1 MWTSDIVFVQPP
13 VTNISGTI
21 KAVPA
26 QLLAELALGQRL
38 DVEVNKPVA
47 VGDIIAVSIAG
58 KVIELQSPI
67 AIPAGQKLQLELV
80 MERGQPVLKFV
91 TPTENQKINAPV
103 ISSPLSIQNLN
114 SFSVETLKQGQQIA
128 VEVVKL
134 LANKR
139 LLVQAIITNVSK
151 DTASVS
157 TSNATRVNSPIATM
171 PQFDVDVSKLVQR
184 PQVGEQLQM
193 TILSVKPLNIQLTPF
208 QAVSRE
214 QFILDAIR
222 QLIPQQ
228 LTPSRP
234 EMISQLN
241 QHPQLP
247 ETIRQTLQQL
257 MQHSTDKSQLT
268 EAGRFKEAVMASG
281 ALMERKLIST
291 PNSHTQDFKA
301 NIGKLLAAV
310 ETSIA
315 EMKRNSTTAELN
327 KLPAQV
333 QSALLASGKTP
344 AQLLN
349 VLLSSYRVPLLSS
362 SSPFTFQSTI
372 TSPDHALSLA
382 KLITKPFTVAQE
394 TISSQQQ
401 ARMNLTELVQL
412 FKEVEGVHSKLKF
425 NQLMMLKDAD
435 ANNTVSSWLFDV
447 PIKDKQNLD
456 IVQMQ
461 IDRQKQSKHDDDEN
475 NVWNVK
481 LRLDTQNLGPVQ
493 ANVTLHKQDVK
504 LVFRAERPESAQLFI
519 ENLTLLEQAIN
530 KLDLNLSHSSCSCGK
545 VDNRIIIDSNNDSE
559 SSSELLDVSV

>member
-1 MWTSDIVFVQPP
+1 VIVQPP

-151 DTASVS
+151 DNIPAA
-157 TSNATRVNSPIATM
+157 TSNATRVNSPIVTM
-171 PQFDVDVSKLVQR
+171 PQFDIDVSKLVQR

-214 QFILDAIR
+214 QYILDAIR

-228 LTPSRP
+228 LAPSRP

-281 ALMERKLIST
+281 ALMERKLITT

-310 ETSIA
+310 ETSIG

-333 QSALLASGKTP
+333 QSALLISGKTP

-362 SSPFTFQSTI
+362 SSPFTFQSAI
-372 TSPDHALSLA
+372 TSPNHALSLA
-382 KLITKPFTVAQE
+382 KLITKPFTTVAQE

-401 ARMNLTELVQL
+401 ARINLTELVQL

-435 ANNTVSSWLFDV
+435 ANNTLSSWLFDV
-447 PIKDKQNLD
+447 PIKDKHNLD

-461 IDRQKQSKHDDDEN
+461 IDRQKQSKRDDDEN

-545 VDNRIIIDSNNDSE
+545 VDNRIIIESNDDSE

>member
-1 MWTSDIVFVQPP
+1 MIVQPP

-151 DTASVS
+151 DNIPAA
-157 TSNATRVNSPIATM
+157 TSNATRVNSPIVTM
-171 PQFDVDVSKLVQR
+171 PQFDIDVSKLVQR

-214 QFILDAIR
+214 QYILDAIR

-228 LTPSRP
+228 LAPSRP

-281 ALMERKLIST
+281 ALMERKLITT

-310 ETSIA
+310 ETSIG

-333 QSALLASGKTP
+333 QSALLISGKTP

-362 SSPFTFQSTI
+362 SSPFTFQSAI
-372 TSPDHALSLA
+372 TSPNHALSLA
-382 KLITKPFTVAQE
+382 KLITKPFTTVAQE

-401 ARMNLTELVQL
+401 ARINLTELVQL

-435 ANNTVSSWLFDV
+435 ANNTLSSWLFDV
-447 PIKDKQNLD
+447 PIKDKHNLD

-461 IDRQKQSKHDDDEN
+461 IDRQKQSKRDDDEN

-545 VDNRIIIDSNNDSE
+545 VDNRIIIESNDDSE